1 MIGKVKKW
9 LGIEGVKMELLF
21 DEDATTQKGVVSGLI
36 RFTSMNSQAVTRIK
50 VVLIERYSRG
60 RGKEKLVDEFELGTL
75 QLEEDIEVP
84 AGESVEVEFNLK
96 YKLVRSEMDELEKS
110 NFFMSPLVKVAK
122 RISAV
127 KSEYR
132 VEAEAKVKGTALNPF
147 DRKEITIR

>member
-21 DEDATTQKGVVSGLI
+21 DEDTTNKKGIVSGLI
-36 RFTSMNSQAVTRIK
+36 RFTSMNAQVVSRIK

-60 RGKEKLVDEFELGTL
+60 RGKEKLVDEYELGSL

-84 AGESVEVEFNLK
+84 AGEFVEVEFNLK

>member
-21 DEDATTQKGVVSGLI
+21 DEDSTTQKGIVSGLI

-60 RGKEKLVDEFELGTL
+60 RGKEKLVDEYELGTL